1 MRLFLDAQVHRA
13 DADIHGICHS
23 ACAALGRAPTM
34 FKNLKI
40 GPKLLLG
47 FAAVLAL
54 AIAALAFSIWRLS
67 QVAGDTATMMEKP
80 MEKERIVSD
89 WTAATRA
96 TAQRTLAIARSADPS
111 LATFFAD
118 IARQS
123 SEESTKRQKAIGEL
137 LVTDR
142 ERALFEEIGSVRKE
156 YLAARGAMMKAKAEG
171 HEAEAQALF
180 KDSFTPLNDRFVA
193 KQLEFLAAQREAM
206 NGMAAEINARY
217 HQSLAIIIA
226 LGAVLMALGLTI
238 AWMIARG
245 ITRPLSQALA
255 LAEKVAAG
263 DLSAAD
269 APTTGRDETAQLMR
283 ALQGMRQ
290 RLATIVGE
298 VRTGSHSIATASVE
312 IASGN
317 LDLSSR
323 TEEQASALQQTAAS
337 MEQLTSAVRQ
347 NADNARQANQLAVS
361 TSELAERG
369 GVVVGEV
376 VDTMGAIDVS
386 SRKVVDIIGVIDG
399 IAFQTNILALNAAV
413 EAARAGEQGRGF
425 AVVASEVRALAQ
437 RSAAAAKEIKGLIDD
452 SVQKVGAGNRL
463 VDEAGATIREVV
475 AGVRRVSDLVGEISA
490 ASQEQ
495 TGGIQQVNQAIT
507 HMDQATQQNA
517 ALVEQSAAATQSMQ
531 AQAAQLTQ
539 AVTVFRL
546 DAASSF
552 GTTGADAT
560 HVGTMPRAGG
570 MAAAL
575 QTPRAAVPA
584 RATQS
589 AIALRPAAAGP
600 MAGRAQ
606 AAGRTASYQP
616 ARPAAA
622 HAVAAGDGV
631 EGDWESF

>member
-1 MRLFLDAQVHRA
+1 
-13 DADIHGICHS
+13 
-23 ACAALGRAPTM
+23 
-34 FKNLKI
+34 
-40 GPKLLLG
+40 
-47 FAAVLAL
+47 
-54 AIAALAFSIWRLS
+54 
-67 QVAGDTATMMEKP
+67 
-80 MEKERIVSD
+80 
-89 WTAATRA
+89 
-96 TAQRTLAIARSADPS
+96 
-111 LATFFAD
+111 
-118 IARQS
+118 
-123 SEESTKRQKAIGEL
+123 
-137 LVTDR
+137 
-142 ERALFEEIGSVRKE
+142 
-156 YLAARGAMMKAKAEG
+156 MMKAKAEG
-171 HEAEAQALF
+171 REAEAQALF

-217 HQSLAIIIA
+217 HQSLAIIIT

-245 ITRPLSQALA
+245 ITRPLSHALA

-269 APTTGRDETAQLMR
+269 APTIGRDETAQLMR
-283 ALQGMRQ
+283 ALQAMRE

-452 SVQKVGAGNRL
+452 SVQNVGAGNRL

-517 ALVEQSAAATQSMQ
+517 ALVEESAAATQSMQ

-539 AVTVFRL
+539 AVNVFRL
-546 DAASSF
+546 NATSGF
-552 GTTGADAT
+552 ETNGADAT

-575 QTPRAAVPA
+575 HTSRAAAPA
-584 RATQS
+584 RATHS
-589 AIALRPAAAGP
+589 TIALRPAAAGP
-600 MAGRAQ
+600 MAERAQ